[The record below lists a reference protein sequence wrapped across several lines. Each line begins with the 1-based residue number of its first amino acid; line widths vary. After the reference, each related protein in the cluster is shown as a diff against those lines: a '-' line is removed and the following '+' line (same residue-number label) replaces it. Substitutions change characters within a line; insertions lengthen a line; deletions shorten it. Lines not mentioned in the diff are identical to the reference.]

1 MKSDHDSFLA
11 YYLTEQDEAAL
22 KFKEIRNS
30 VQPYEVPDNEEVY
43 ILQSLLFLL
52 LRVLFT

>member
-43 ILQSLLFLL
+43 ILRSLLFLL